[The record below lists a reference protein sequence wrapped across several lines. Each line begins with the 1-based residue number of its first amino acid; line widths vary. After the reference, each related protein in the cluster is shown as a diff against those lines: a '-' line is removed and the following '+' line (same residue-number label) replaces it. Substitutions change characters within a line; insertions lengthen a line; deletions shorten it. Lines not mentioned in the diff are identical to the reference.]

1 MLVVALNYGLTFT
14 PNTLILPT
22 CPYVPNSQPQ
32 DAKLFKIS
40 RKLIVK
46 AISKLKN
53 HSACGPDDISSKLLK
68 LASVQISLYLK
79 NVYQIC
85 LNNSVMPKEWK
96 QAIVIPIFK
105 CGQRS
110 KPANYRPISLT
121 CIPCKIYEKLICT
134 YFTELWGETHFLSP
148 FQFGFRNQH
157 SCEASLAGLTQRIIN
172 SIDKDE
178 QVDAIL
184 LDMSKAFDV
193 VPHDLLIEKLSAMK
207 NVDQRLV
214 IWIREYL
221 FNRTQQVKVDDVLS
235 DHTQVSSGVPQ
246 GSVLGP
252 QLFLIFINGIAEN
265 MKCAIRLYADDC
277 ILYHTVK
284 SIEDCKN
291 LQCDLNTA
299 QCWISENGMKLNV
312 AKTQRISFKRTLKGK
327 LSFDYTINGNIL
339 VCSNS
344 CKYLG
349 VICDSKLSWD
359 EHIQSTVKKANRR
372 LQFVMRNLK
381 KGTVFAR
388 EKAYQ
393 TMVRPILEY
402 CSSIWDPN
410 LICNIQAINKIQ
422 RKAIRLVLRNHDST
436 VSNTALQ
443 LQRKWESLPLRR
455 QRSRLIAMFKIFH
468 NETAWS
474 DLHSMTSPPTRSNG
488 RLDHPYKIQVPSFKT
503 SVGLHS
509 LLSIGIRN
517 WNALPL
523 TGLPDSSHKFSEGI
537 AEFQKLNL
545 NTLL

>member
-1 MLVVALNYGLTFT
+1 
-14 PNTLILPT
+14 
-22 CPYVPNSQPQ
+22 
-32 DAKLFKIS
+32 
-40 RKLIVK
+40 
-46 AISKLKN
+46 
-53 HSACGPDDISSKLLK
+53 
-68 LASVQISLYLK
+68 
-79 NVYQIC
+79 
-85 LNNSVMPKEWK
+85 MPKEWK

-121 CIPCKIYEKLICT
+121 CIPCKLYEKLICT
-134 YFTELWGETHFLSP
+134 YFTELWTETNFLSP
-148 FQFGFRNQH
+148 FQFGFRNEH
-157 SCEASLAGLTQRIIN
+157 SCEASLAGITQKIIN
-172 SIDKDE
+172 SIDKEE

-193 VPHDLLIEKLSAMK
+193 VPHDLLIEKLSEMK

-235 DHTQVSSGVPQ
+235 DHTKVSSGVPQ

-252 QLFLIFINGIAEN
+252 QLFLIFINGIAES
-265 MKCAIRLYADDC
+265 MKCGIRLYADDC
-277 ILYHTVK
+277 ILYNTIK
-284 SIEDCKN
+284 SIEDCEH

-299 QCWISENGMKLNV
+299 HTWISENGMKLNV
-312 AKTQRISFKRTLKGK
+312 AKTQRISFKRTPKGK
-327 LSFDYTINGNIL
+327 IAFDYTINGNTL
-339 VCSNS
+339 ECSNS

-402 CSSIWDPN
+402 CSSIWDPH
-410 LICNIQAINKIQ
+410 LICNIQAINKVQ
-422 RKAIRLVLRNHDST
+422 RKAIRLVLRNHDCT

-443 LQRKWESLPLRR
+443 LQRKWESLSSRR
-455 QRSRLIAMFKIFH
+455 KRSRLIAMYKIH
-468 NETAWS
+468 NKETAWS
-474 DLHSMTSPPTRSNG
+474 DLHTMLSVPTRCAG
-488 RLDHPYKIQVPSFKT
+488 RLDHPFKLQVPSYRS

-509 LLSIGIRN
+509 LLGSGIRV
-517 WNALPL
+517 WNSLPI
-523 TGLPDSSHKFSEGI
+523 TGLPDTAKKFSEGV
-537 AEFQKLNL
+537 AQYQKSILYM
-545 NTLL
+545 